1 MDKKIIL
8 IEDDDLIRE
17 LYVEEF
23 NTEGLH
29 TEGYATGKA
38 GLEAIKRNKY
48 DLLLLDMMLPDT
60 NGLLILKELK
70 SDQATKDL
78 KVVIL
83 TNLGQETVQ
92 SEAMQLGALG
102 YLIKLSYT
110 PDEIIQE
117 IRKYLGTPAG
127 TASEPL

>member
-1 MDKKIIL
+1 MDKRIVL

-17 LYVEEF
+17 LYLEEF
-23 NTEGLH
+23 NSEGLH
-29 TEGYATGKA
+29 TEGFATGKA
-38 GLEAIKRNKY
+38 GLDAIRHNHY

-70 SDQATKDL
+70 SDPATKDL
-78 KVVIL
+78 KVVVL

-92 SEAMQLGALG
+92 NEATQLGALG

-117 IRKYLGTPAG
+117 VRKYLGMSSESTSTP
-127 TASEPL
+127 L